1 MKKWMLFS
9 FLATIGCTV
18 LALIFG
24 SMAGPD
30 LMKEFGQRAAK
41 IKFNDLPVQQVAVR
55 LDAKEIDHLTLKSRA
70 INIEVEPSPDDEI
83 HVEYSFMGEPLQGEL
98 PQNRNGHDLTLDAD
112 EFMKNDGQWKIDMFQ
127 SGANFHIKGEDA
139 RLTVKVPARIQ
150 TVSLKS
156 ISGNLTAENLQL
168 KKLVTDAVSGD
179 VKIPSGQIEELE
191 VRTVSGD
198 LKLGAAVKKVDAKS
212 VSGSLKMKMQT
223 AEAGINCE
231 TTSGDV
237 VLKYEKEPNALL
249 SFKTTSGEVQV
260 SAAQRMKVEGEL
272 ENFKLGA
279 GTGYIKIKTISGD
292 AKVQL
297 ASETEDQ

>member
-1 MKKWMLFS
+1 MKKWMIFS
-9 FLATIGCTV
+9 LLATIGCTI

-41 IKFNDLPVQQVAVR
+41 IKFNDVPFQRVTVK
-55 LDAKEIDHLTLKSRA
+55 LDAKDIDHLTVKSRA
-70 INIEVEPSPDDEI
+70 INIEIAPSPDEQIYVD
-83 HVEYSFMGEPLQGEL
+83 YAYTGPQMQGEL

-112 EFMKNDGQWKIDMFQ
+112 EFMKNEGSWKIDMFQ
-127 SGANFHIKGEDA
+127 TGPNLSVRGEDA
-139 RLTVKVPARIQ
+139 RLTIQVPARIQ
-150 TVSLKS
+150 VVNLKS
-156 ISGNLTAENLQL
+156 ISGGLKAENLQL
-168 KKLVTDAVSGD
+168 KKLVTEVVSGD

-191 VRTVSGD
+191 VRMVSGD

-212 VSGSLKMKMQT
+212 VSGRLKMKMQI
-223 AEAGINCE
+223 ADAGVNCE

-249 SFKTTSGEVQV
+249 SFKTMSGQIQV

-272 ENFKLGA
+272 ENFKLGTGA
-279 GTGYIKIKTISGD
+279 GYIKIKTTSGD
-292 AKVQL
+292 AKVSLTQ
-297 ASETEDQ
+297 EIEE